1 MLSLLSNT
9 WALLF
14 GMLLLMMGNG
24 MQGSLL
30 GIRGAIEGFS
40 AGEMSLVMSG
50 YFLGFLIMSRAAPGM
65 IRRVGHVRVF
75 AAMGS
80 IISAVFIL
88 YAAFPNVWA
97 WGLMRVAV
105 GTCFAAVYVV
115 AESWFNDS
123 ATNEN
128 RGKALSLYMTTQMLG
143 VISAQALL
151 NLADPGG
158 YDLFVLISVAVS
170 LSFAPILLSVSPAPV
185 HQTTKPMSLR
195 ALFVAS
201 PLGVVGTV
209 FLGAVFSAIFG
220 MSSVYGTAKGLS
232 VAQISI
238 FVALIYV
245 GGLISQ
251 FPVGWLSDRMDRRR
265 LILIM
270 TALGAAAGLAGAM
283 AGDYVIV
290 VLGMAAVI
298 GGIANPLYSLL
309 IAHTNDYL
317 EAEDRAA
324 ASGGLLFLN
333 GVGAVGGPLA
343 VGALM
348 ETFGPWA
355 FFGFVLTM
363 FAIIAVYA
371 AWRMTRRPSVAPDET
386 VAYTLVAPGA
396 TPVAAD
402 YAMELSEELTE
413 AAAAASDE
421 AEAGRAQDGAPP
433 EAATPAAPSDQ
444 TAPDET
450 APDETAPD
458 QTGPDETPDPSGKPD
473 PRWRSV

>member
-1 MLSLLSNT
+1 MLSILRNT

-50 YFLGFLIMSRAAPGM
+50 YFLGFLIMSRTAPTL

-80 IISAVFIL
+80 VISAVFIL
-88 YAAFPNVWA
+88 YAAIPHVWA

-151 NLADPGG
+151 NLADPAG

-170 LSFAPILLSVSPAPV
+170 LSFLPILLTVSPAPV

-195 ALFVAS
+195 SLFRAS

-209 FLGAVFSAIFG
+209 FLGAVFSSIFG
-220 MSSVYGTAKGLS
+220 MGSVYGTARGLS
-232 VAQISI
+232 VAEISI

-245 GGLISQ
+245 GGLVSQ

-265 LILIM
+265 LILVM
-270 TALGAAAGLAGAM
+270 TALGAAGGLLGSLAGESVLVVLAM
-283 AGDYVIV
+283 AALIG
-290 VLGMAAVI
+290 AV
-298 GGIANPLYSLL
+298 ANPLYSLL
-309 IAHTNDYL
+309 IAHTNDFL
-317 EAEDRAA
+317 GAEDRPA

-333 GVGAVGGPLA
+333 GVGAIGGPLA

-348 ETFGPWA
+348 ETLGPWS
-355 FFGFVLTM
+355 FFGFNMAM
-363 FAIIAVYA
+363 FGAIALYA
-371 AWRMTRRPSVAPDET
+371 AWRMTRRPSVAVDET
-386 VAYTLVAPGA
+386 VAYAPVPPIA

-402 YAMELSEELTE
+402 YAVEYAEEKTEALHAEHE
-413 AAAAASDE
+413 AAAAGD
-421 AEAGRAQDGAPP
+421 AGGEGPTRA
-433 EAATPAAPSDQ
+433 
-444 TAPDET
+444 
-450 APDETAPD
+450 
-458 QTGPDETPDPSGKPD
+458 
-473 PRWRSV
+473 